1 MFYRDIALDDAELK
15 FDAGKAGL
23 FEGYAS
29 TFGGVDEYNDT
40 IVAGAYKDTL
50 ARKKPM
56 MFYGHNPG
64 RVIGKWLHLTEDS
77 KGLHVVGELTPGN
90 SDAQD
95 VYASMKHGALSGM
108 SIGFRVPKGGAEE
121 KDGRRFLKKI
131 DLIEVSVVSLPA
143 DHSAQVNSVKSS
155 IDTISKLSDCED
167 LLREAA
173 NFSKSDAVA
182 FIARIKA
189 VAQGEPEELAALK
202 RKHADTVAQLI
213 AARAELLAARFPIP
227 QSLRGY

>member
-1 MFYRDIALDDAELK
+1 MFYRDITLTDAELK
-15 FDAGKAGL
+15 FDAARNGL

-64 RVIGKWLHLTEDS
+64 RVIGKWIHAAEDT

-131 DLIEVSVVSLPA
+131 DLIEISVVSLPA
-143 DHSAQVNSVKSS
+143 DHAAQINSVKSS
-155 IDTISKLSDCED
+155 IDSIAKLSDCED
-167 LLREAA
+167 ILREAG
-173 NFSKSDAVA
+173 FSKSDAVA
-182 FIARIKA
+182 FIARTKA
-189 VAQGEPEELAALK
+189 VAQGEPEELAAVK
-202 RKHADTVAQLI
+202 RQLADRTKQLV
-213 AARAELLAARFPIP
+213 AARAELLTARYQIP
-227 QSLRGY
+227 TSLRGFK

>member
-1 MFYRDIALDDAELK
+1 MFYRDISLESAELK
-15 FDAGKAGL
+15 FDAAKSGL

-50 ARKKPM
+50 ARRKPM

-64 RVIGKWLHLTEDS
+64 RVIGKWLHLSEDA

-108 SIGFRVPKGGAEE
+108 SIGFRVPKGGSEE
-121 KDGRRFLKKI
+121 KDGRRHLKKI
-131 DLIEVSVVSLPA
+131 DLIEISVVSLPA
-143 DHSAQVNSVKSS
+143 DHSAQINSVKSS
-155 IDTISKLSDCED
+155 IDGITKLSDCED

-173 NFSKSDAVA
+173 SFSKSDAVA

-202 RKHADTVAQLI
+202 RKHAETVKRLV
-213 AARAELLAARFPIP
+213 AARAEILRARYQIP
-227 QSLRGY
+227 TSLRG

>member
-1 MFYRDIALDDAELK
+1 MLYRDISLESAELK
-15 FDAGKAGL
+15 FDATKNGL

-29 TFGGVDEYNDT
+29 SFGNVDEYNDT

-64 RVIGKWLHLTEDS
+64 RVIGKWLHLSEDA

-108 SIGFRVPKGGAEE
+108 SIGFRVPKGGSEE

-131 DLIEVSVVSLPA
+131 DLIEISVVSLPA
-143 DHSAQVNSVKSS
+143 DHSAQINSVKSS
-155 IDTISKLSDCED
+155 IDGITKLSDCED

-173 NFSKSDAVA
+173 SFSKSDAVA

-202 RKHADTVAQLI
+202 RKHADTVKQLV
-213 AARAELLAARFPIP
+213 AARAEILRARYQIP
-227 QSLRGY
+227 TSLRG